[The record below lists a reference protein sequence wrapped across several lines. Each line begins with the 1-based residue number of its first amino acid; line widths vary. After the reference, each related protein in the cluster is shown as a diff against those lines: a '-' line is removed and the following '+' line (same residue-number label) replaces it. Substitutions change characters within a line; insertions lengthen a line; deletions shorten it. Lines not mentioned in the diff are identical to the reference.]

1 MEWYRKYFSYSNGI
15 QSEATLGRII
25 AKIDTEQFNNL
36 FVKWV
41 KTIKLI
47 DQNNLVAIDGK
58 RLKGSYNK
66 EENKKAIHMVSAFA
80 ADVGV
85 CITQKSCNAKSNE
98 ITTIPDVLKQ
108 IDKGALLQ

>member
-1 MEWYRKYFSYSNGI
+1 MYAIRSY
-15 QSEATLGRII
+15 
-25 AKIDTEQFNNL
+25 
-36 FVKWV
+36 
-41 KTIKLI
+41 
-47 DQNNLVAIDGK
+47 
-58 RLKGSYNK
+58 Y
-66 EENKKAIHMVSAFA
+66 